1 VFWHGVGKLVSG
13 VCSIILV
20 TAIIGLF
27 IRNCGAETIR
37 TEVKGENFVADFYC
51 NEPSTPR
58 PGILFLGGS
67 EGGRPNRRLP
77 EFLAENGYAVLAVA
91 YYKEKGLPQT
101 FQMIPLEYFDTPI
114 AWINH
119 SKSVAPGRTVLV
131 GGSKGAELALLLA
144 SRKPEIAAVIALS
157 PCSVVWEGP
166 TDAPPPTGQS
176 SWSFQGKPI
185 PFVPFDY
192 RGINEKDPLFAWKCY
207 KNSLMQKAA
216 VEKASI
222 EVEKIHGPILLFS
235 GQDDQLGPC
244 GQMADAICDRLK
256 AKGFKYKY
264 EHVDYPDA
272 GHTLTEH
279 YMIGGTPEG
288 NKKARI
294 ASGMKMLEFLHA
306 VEVAEH
312 YDTSHQ

>member
-1 VFWHGVGKLVSG
+1 MVFIQS
-13 VCSIILV
+13 
-20 TAIIGLF
+20 
-27 IRNCGAETIR
+27 CGAEPVR
-37 TEVKGENFVADFYC
+37 TDIKGENFVADFYC
-51 NEPSTPR
+51 NEPSTPK

-67 EGGRPNRRLP
+67 EGGRPNWRLP

-91 YYKEKGLPQT
+91 YFKEKGLPQT
-101 FQMIPLEYFDTPI
+101 FRLIPLEYFDNPI
-114 AWINH
+114 AWMKH
-119 SKSVAPGRTVLV
+119 SQSIAHRRIMLV

-144 SRKPEIAAVIALS
+144 SRKPEIAAVVALS

-166 TDAPPPTGQS
+166 TDTPPPTGQS
-176 SWSFQGKPI
+176 SWSFQGKPL
-185 PFVPFDY
+185 PYVPFDY
-192 RGINEKDPLFAWKCY
+192 HGLDEKDPRFAWKLY
-207 KNSLMQKAA
+207 KNSLLQKAA

-222 EVEKIHGPILLFS
+222 EVEKIQGPVLLLS

-264 EHVDYPDA
+264 EHMDYPGA
-272 GHTLTEH
+272 GHTLTEY

-294 ASGMKMLEFLHA
+294 ASGFKMLEFLHA
-306 VEVAEH
+306 AEVGER
-312 YDTSHQ
+312 